1 MKTPQ
6 KFWVSKYFQNTII
19 TFRNWLV
26 HQYLSFPRP
35 GYNSRNIADYKFAS
49 ELHLIRL
56 ITMLQLTLVYTVKVS
71 GPQQE
76 WMIPA
81 IDEILIYRQEER
93 NHYHSWKE
101 PILK

>member
-1 MKTPQ
+1 
-6 KFWVSKYFQNTII
+6 
-19 TFRNWLV
+19 
-26 HQYLSFPRP
+26 
-35 GYNSRNIADYKFAS
+35 
-49 ELHLIRL
+49 
-56 ITMLQLTLVYTVKVS
+56 MLQLTLVYTVKVS

-93 NHYHSWKE
+93 NPLPYSWKE